1 MPTHQKE
8 LYIQVTQADGLISPI
23 SKRVGALKLWIS
35 SLVSLWPILE
45 DDNGTKW
52 WLLRVPCTVSPPS
65 CHFSRFSTLIMLS
78 LQIPKNFIDIISFSC
93 KSNLALYSK
102 IWLFKD
108 LWRLCLTT
116 CHLTAPP
123 IPSQRFAIACCKKH
137 SFSTNTKINLVV
149 TQIYKVLVVFLLT
162 VLHNC
167 QKIKLVFFIFG
178 WLALR

>member
-1 MPTHQKE
+1 MTNSRGWQWNEMVTTPCAMYSVPTFMSFLKIFNINH
-8 LYIQVTQADGLISPI
+8 
-23 SKRVGALKLWIS
+23 ALLTNS
-35 SLVSLWPILE
+35 
-45 DDNGTKW
+45 
-52 WLLRVPCTVSPPS
+52 
-65 CHFSRFSTLIMLS
+65 
-78 LQIPKNFIDIISFSC
+78 KNFIDIISFSC